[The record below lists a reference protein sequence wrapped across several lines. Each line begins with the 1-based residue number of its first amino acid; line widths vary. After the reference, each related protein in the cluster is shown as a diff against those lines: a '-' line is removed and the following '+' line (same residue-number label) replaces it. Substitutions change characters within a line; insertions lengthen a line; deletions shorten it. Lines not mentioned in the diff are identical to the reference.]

1 VKSRVSLSTSGVKAY
16 SHSKAVRA
24 FSVAWKYATA
34 KAPYTAGMRLV
45 KPAAVKIAGIMRSD
59 AVAN

>member
-1 VKSRVSLSTSGVKAY
+1 VKAY